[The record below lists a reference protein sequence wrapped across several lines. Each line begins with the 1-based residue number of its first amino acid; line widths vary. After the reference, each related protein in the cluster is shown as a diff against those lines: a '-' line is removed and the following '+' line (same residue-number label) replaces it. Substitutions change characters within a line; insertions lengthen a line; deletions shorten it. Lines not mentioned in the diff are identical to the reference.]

1 MCGKPLGAASMS
13 GSAGRRSVRRHA
25 TLVVGLALL
34 TGIAGDVAAQP
45 ADPAASGAVVRL
57 FTGGRVIVGDGR
69 VIEDAAFLVR
79 GDVIVRVGNA
89 GEVPAPPAASVVD
102 LTGRTVMPAL
112 VNTHAHLGWE
122 KYTSWGSENFTR
134 ENLVDHLLRHAY
146 YGVGTIISTGSDRE
160 EIALEVRQA
169 QRVGEVAGARY
180 LVSPGMGIP
189 GGGPNPRFTNDAGW
203 WGLHGVSSPAEARE
217 VVRAEA
223 ARGIRILKIW
233 VDARDERRGARVKL
247 HPDIYAAILD
257 EAQVQDI
264 RVIAHATTLED
275 HKRLIAAGVRRFI
288 HMPYDVAV
296 DDEYLKLVAARN
308 VFIVPTIGMATRREP
323 YRRPVYEDPFF
334 QEQVPDEVVT
344 MLRDAAAGDSNA
356 DRPRTAADEARAR
369 RIRSNFL
376 RLRDHVILGT
386 DAGALGD
393 FFGYADH
400 LELELFVRL
409 GMTSAEAIVTATS
422 RAARA
427 FGLETG
433 SIEAGR
439 RADFLVLDANP
450 LDDIT
455 HTRRIAAVYLRG
467 VQVDRAALRGRWTE
481 SAETGASP
489 AQGGQGRSAAD
500 PEPVVFRWVGTTAHA
515 WGAWVTPGASV
526 EDWIEQAIPLCAG
539 EDVCEINVFEGPEHA
554 THEIPVP
561 EANRAGL
568 KWVLRYGRD
577 ETPRVVIEEVRTEP
591 GREPR
596 TWTFDR

>member
-1 MCGKPLGAASMS
+1 MSMTRPTGGDRARRRAIPLVALVLL
-13 GSAGRRSVRRHA
+13 AGIVR
-25 TLVVGLALL
+25 
-34 TGIAGDVAAQP
+34 VAAGQP
-45 ADPAASGAVVRL
+45 ADPAASGAAVRL

-69 VIEDAAFLVR
+69 VVEDAAFLVR
-79 GDVIVRVGNA
+79 GDRIVRVGSA
-89 GEVPAPPAASVVD
+89 GEVPAPPEASVVD

-122 KYTSWGSENFTR
+122 RYTSWGSEHFTR
-134 ENLVDHLLRHAY
+134 ENLVDHLHRHAY
-146 YGVGTIISTGSDRE
+146 YGVGTIISTGSDLE
-160 EIALEVRQA
+160 EVALEVRQA
-169 QRVGEVAGARY
+169 QRVGEVGGARY
-180 LVSPGMGIP
+180 LVSPGLGIP

-275 HKRLIAAGVRRFI
+275 HKRLVAAGARRFI
-288 HMPYDVAV
+288 HMPYDVPV
-296 DDEYLKLVAARN
+296 DDEYLGLVAARN

-334 QEQVPDEVVT
+334 QEQVPEEVVA
-344 MLRDAAAGDSNA
+344 MLRDAAAGDTGA
-356 DRPRTAADEARAR
+356 APRTAADEARAR
-369 RIRSNFL
+369 LIRSNFL
-376 RLRDHVILGT
+376 RLRDRVIMGT
-386 DAGALGD
+386 DAGAVGD

-409 GMTSAEAIVTATS
+409 GMTPAEAIMTATT

-427 FGLETG
+427 FGLTDTG

-439 RADFLVLDANP
+439 NADFLVLDANP

-467 VQVDRAALRGRWTE
+467 VEVDRAALRARWTE
-481 SAETGASP
+481 TAETGAGQARA
-489 AQGGQGRSAAD
+489 AQGRGPAD
-500 PEPVVFRWVGTTAHA
+500 AEPVVFRWVGTTAHA

-526 EDWIEQAIPLCAG
+526 ADWVEQAIALCAG

-561 EANRAGL
+561 AANREGL
-568 KWVLRYGRD
+568 KWVLRYRRD
-577 ETPRVVIEEVRTEP
+577 ETPRIVVEEVRTEP
-591 GREPR
+591 SSEPR

>member
-1 MCGKPLGAASMS
+1 M
-13 GSAGRRSVRRHA
+13 RRGVA
-25 TLVVGLALL
+25 WLVLALMA
-34 TGIAGDVAAQP
+34 GIAGGANGQLP
-45 ADPAASGAVVRL
+45 APPAPGSGAAVRL

-79 GDVIVRVGNA
+79 GDRIVRVGNA
-89 GEVPAPPAASVVD
+89 GEVVAAPEATVVD

-112 VNTHAHLGWE
+112 VDTHAHLGWE
-122 KYTSWGSENFTR
+122 RYSSWGSENFTR
-134 ENLVDHLLRHAY
+134 ENLVDHLHRHAY
-146 YGVGTIISTGSDRE
+146 YGVGTIISTGSDLE

-169 QRVGEVAGARY
+169 QRVGEVGGARY
-180 LVSPGMGIP
+180 LVSPGLGIP

-257 EAQVQDI
+257 EAQVRDI

-275 HKRLIAAGVRRFI
+275 HKRLIAAGARRFI
-288 HMPYDVAV
+288 HMPYDAAV
-296 DDEYLKLVAARN
+296 DDEYLELVAARN
-308 VFIVPTIGMATRREP
+308 VFIVPTIGMVTRREP

-334 QEQVPDEVVT
+334 QEQVPEEVVA
-344 MLRDAAAGDSNA
+344 MLREAAAGDSA
-356 DRPRTAADEARAR
+356 AAPRTAADEARAR
-369 RIRSNFL
+369 LIRNNFL
-376 RLRDHVILGT
+376 RLRDHVIMGT
-386 DAGALGD
+386 DAGAVGD

-409 GMTSAEAIVTATS
+409 GMTPAEAIATATT

-427 FGLETG
+427 FGLTDTG

-439 RADFLVLDANP
+439 SADFLVLAANP

-455 HTRRIAAVYLRG
+455 HTREIAAVYLRG
-467 VQVDRAALRGRWTE
+467 VEVDREALRARWT
-481 SAETGASP
+481 
-489 AQGGQGRSAAD
+489 D

-526 EDWIEQAIPLCAG
+526 EDWVEQAIPLCAG
-539 EDVCEINVFEGPEHA
+539 EDICEINIFEGPEHA

-568 KWVLRYGRD
+568 KWVLRYRRGER
-577 ETPRVVIEEVRTEP
+577 PRVVVEEMRTEP
-591 GREPR
+591 GRELR

>member
-1 MCGKPLGAASMS
+1 MSMTRPTGGDRARRGAIS
-13 GSAGRRSVRRHA
+13 
-25 TLVVGLALL
+25 LLALVL
-34 TGIAGDVAAQP
+34 LAGIARGTAGQP
-45 ADPAASGAVVRL
+45 VDPTASGAAVRL

-69 VIEDAAFLVR
+69 VVEDAAFLVR
-79 GDVIVRVGNA
+79 GDRIVQVGSA
-89 GEVPAPPAASVVD
+89 GEVPAPPEASVVD

-122 KYTSWGSENFTR
+122 RYTSWGSEHFTR
-134 ENLVDHLLRHAY
+134 ENLVDHLHRHAY
-146 YGVGTIISTGSDRE
+146 YGVGTIISTGSDLE

-169 QRVGEVAGARY
+169 QRVGEVGGARY
-180 LVSPGMGIP
+180 LVSPGLGIP

-275 HKRLIAAGVRRFI
+275 HKRLVAAGARRFI
-288 HMPYDVAV
+288 HMPYDVEV
-296 DDEYLKLVAARN
+296 DDEYLELVAARN
-308 VFIVPTIGMATRREP
+308 VFIVPTIGMVTRREP

-334 QEQVPDEVVT
+334 REQVPEEVVA
-344 MLRDAAAGDSNA
+344 MLRDAAAGDTA
-356 DRPRTAADEARAR
+356 APPRTAADEARAR
-369 RIRSNFL
+369 LIRSNFL
-376 RLRDHVILGT
+376 RLRDRVIMGT
-386 DAGALGD
+386 DAGAVGD

-409 GMTSAEAIVTATS
+409 GMTPAEAIVTATT

-427 FGLETG
+427 FGLTETG

-439 RADFLVLDANP
+439 SADFLVLDANP

-467 VQVDRAALRGRWTE
+467 LAVDREALRAGWTE
-481 SAETGASP
+481 TAATGAGQARAAQDRGP
-489 AQGGQGRSAAD
+489 ADA
-500 PEPVVFRWVGTTAHA
+500 EPVVFRWVGTTAHA

-526 EDWIEQAIPLCAG
+526 EDWVEQAIPLCAG

-568 KWVLRYGRD
+568 KWVLRYRYD
-577 ETPRVVIEEVRTEP
+577 QTPRVVVEEMQAEA

-596 TWTFDR
+596 TWTFER

>member
-1 MCGKPLGAASMS
+1 MTESTD
-13 GSAGRRSVRRHA
+13 RNSVRRRA
-25 TLVVGLALL
+25 ALVVALALL
-34 TGIAGDVAAQP
+34 TGIAPGAAAEQP
-45 ADPAASGAVVRL
+45 DPAASAPALRL

-79 GDVIVRVGNA
+79 GDLIVQVGNA
-89 GEVPAPPAASVVD
+89 GDVQAPPGASVVD

-122 KYTSWGSENFTR
+122 RYTSWGAENFTR
-134 ENLVDHLLRHAY
+134 ENLVDHLHRHAY
-146 YGVGTIISTGSDRE
+146 YGVGTIISTGSDLE
-160 EIALEVRQA
+160 EIAIEVRQA

-180 LVSPGMGIP
+180 LVSPGLGIP

-257 EAQVQDI
+257 EAQVRDV

-275 HKRLIAAGVRRFI
+275 HKRLVAAGARRFI
-288 HMPYDVAV
+288 HMPYDVEV
-296 DDEYLKLVAARN
+296 DDEYLALVAARN
-308 VFIVPTIGMATRREP
+308 VFIVPTIGMVTRREP
-323 YRRPVYEDPFF
+323 YRRPVFEDPFF
-334 QEQVPDEVVT
+334 QEQVPEEVVA
-344 MLRDAAAGDSNA
+344 MLRDAAAGA
-356 DRPRTAADEARAR
+356 AGAARPRTAADDARAR
-369 RIRSNFL
+369 LIRNNFL

-386 DAGALGD
+386 DAGAVGD

-409 GMTSAEAIVTATS
+409 GMTPAEAIVTATT

-427 FGLETG
+427 FGLTDTG

-439 RADFLVLDANP
+439 LADLLVLDANP

-455 HTRRIAAVYLRG
+455 HTRQIAAVYLRG
-467 VQVDRAALRGRWTE
+467 VEVDRAALRARWTQ
-481 SAETGASP
+481 AVETGASP
-489 AQGGQGRSAAD
+489 VGAAQDRDAAAA
-500 PEPVVFRWVGTTAHA
+500 EPVVFRWVGTTAHA

-526 EDWIEQAIPLCAG
+526 ADWVEQAIPLCAG

-568 KWVLRYGRD
+568 KWILRYGRD
-577 ETPRVVIEEVRTEP
+577 ETPRVVVEEVRAEP

>member
-1 MCGKPLGAASMS
+1 MLQMTTRPNATTAARRRVIGA
-13 GSAGRRSVRRHA
+13 
-25 TLVVGLALL
+25 VVLALAA
-34 TGIAGDVAAQP
+34 GIAGGADAQP
-45 ADPAASGAVVRL
+45 PDPAASTPALQL
-57 FTGGRVIVGDGR
+57 FTGARVIVGDGR
-69 VIEDAAFLVR
+69 VIDDAAFLVR
-79 GDVIVRVGNA
+79 GGLFVQVGSA
-89 GEVPAPPAASVVD
+89 GEVPAPPGATVVD

-122 KYTSWGSENFTR
+122 RYASWGSENFTR
-134 ENLVDHLLRHAY
+134 ENLVDHLHRHAY
-146 YGVGTIISTGSDRE
+146 YGVGTIISTGSDLE
-160 EIALEVRQA
+160 EVALEVRLA
-169 QRVGEVAGARY
+169 QRVGEVGGARY
-180 LVSPGMGIP
+180 LVSPGVGTP

-203 WGLHGVSSPAEARE
+203 WGLHAVTSPAEARE

-223 ARGIRILKIW
+223 ARGVRILKIW

-247 HPDIYAAILD
+247 APDIYAAALD
-257 EAQVQDI
+257 EAGVRDV

-275 HKRLIAAGVRRFI
+275 HKRLLRAGTRRFI
-288 HMPYDVAV
+288 HMPYDVPV
-296 DDEYLKLVAARN
+296 DDEYLGLVAARN
-308 VFIVPTIGMATRREP
+308 AFIVPTIGMVTRREP
-323 YRRPVYEDPFF
+323 YRRPVYDDPFF
-334 QEQVPDEVVT
+334 QEQVPDEVVA
-344 MLRDAAAGDSNA
+344 MLRDAAAGDPA
-356 DRPRTAADEARAR
+356 PPRTAAAEARAR
-369 RIRSNFL
+369 VIRDNFM

-386 DAGALGD
+386 DAGAVGD

-409 GMTSAEAIVTATS
+409 GMTPAEAIVAGTT

-427 FGLETG
+427 FGLTDTG

-439 RADFLVLDANP
+439 SADFVVLDANP

-467 VQVDRAALRGRWTE
+467 VEVDREALRAGWTE
-481 SAETGASP
+481 SAAAAATP
-489 AQGGQGRSAAD
+489 APVAEDRGAAD
-500 PEPVVFRWVGTTAHA
+500 PEPVTFRWVGTTAHA
-515 WGAWVTPGASV
+515 WGAWVTPGAAV

-561 EANRAGL
+561 AANRDGL
-568 KWVLRYGRD
+568 RWVLRYRRD
-577 ETPRVVIEEVRTEP
+577 ETPRVVVEEVRTEP

>member
-1 MCGKPLGAASMS
+1 MTLPT
-13 GSAGRRSVRRHA
+13 GRNRARCISIGLAV
-25 TLVVGLALL
+25 LALL
-34 TGIAGDVAAQP
+34 TGVPRGAEGQP
-45 ADPAASGAVVRL
+45 TDLSASTPAVRL

-69 VIEDAAFLVR
+69 VLEDAAFLVR

-89 GEVPAPPAASVVD
+89 GEVPAPPEASVVD

-122 KYTSWGSENFTR
+122 RYTSWGSENFTR
-134 ENLVDHLLRHAY
+134 ENLVDHLHRHAY
-146 YGVGTIISTGSDRE
+146 YGVGTIISTGSDLE
-160 EIALEVRQA
+160 KIALEVRQA
-169 QRVGEVAGARY
+169 QRVGEVGGARY
-180 LVSPGMGIP
+180 LVSPGLGIP

-257 EAQVQDI
+257 EAQVRDI

-275 HKRLIAAGVRRFI
+275 HKRLVAAGTRRFI

-296 DDEYLKLVAARN
+296 DDEYLELVAARN

-334 QEQVPDEVVT
+334 QEQVPEEVVA

-409 GMTSAEAIVTATS
+409 GMTPAEAIVTATT

-439 RADFLVLDANP
+439 RADFIVLDANP

-489 AQGGQGRSAAD
+489 ARGGQERGAAEA
-500 PEPVVFRWVGTTAHA
+500 EPVVFRWVGTTAHA

-539 EDVCEINVFEGPEHA
+539 EDICEINVFEGPEHA

-561 EANRAGL
+561 EANQAGL
-568 KWVLRYGRD
+568 KWILRYRRD
-577 ETPRVVIEEVRTEP
+577 ETPRVVVEEVRTEP

-596 TWTFDR
+596 TWTFER